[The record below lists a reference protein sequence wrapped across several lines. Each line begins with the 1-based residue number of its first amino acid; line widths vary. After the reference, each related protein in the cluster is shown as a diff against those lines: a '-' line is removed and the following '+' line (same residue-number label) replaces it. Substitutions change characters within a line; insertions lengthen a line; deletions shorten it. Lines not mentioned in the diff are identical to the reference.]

1 MNKNRNLLWRSICAA
16 VLAGTCGV
24 AAADTHPAL
33 DRISISLGAYQA
45 DSDADARVNGSAG
58 VLGSNVNFEDDFG
71 LTKDREV
78 ARARLSF
85 LIGDSQG
92 LEIDGY
98 SFNRS
103 ATKTLDRTIVYDGST
118 FDVDAQVHGKLDMD
132 FASVAWRWWIPAG
145 DADVWGIGLGAG
157 YYRVAGEI
165 AGTATLNGDEQFVR
179 TDESASAW
187 APLVELGW
195 RHAFS
200 DRARLYADIS
210 GVYKSSG
217 SISGHIYNGALGFE
231 YFPWQAIGFGI
242 EYGAQRIKIDAD
254 KSNFN
259 GELNIR
265 LSGPSAFLKARF

>member
-1 MNKNRNLLWRSICAA
+1 MNKNRNLLWRSISVA
-16 VLAGTCGV
+16 VLAGACGV

-85 LIGDSQG
+85 LIGESQG

-145 DADVWGIGLGAG
+145 DAVIARAETDAPHVG
-157 YYRVAGEI
+157 VAGEI

-231 YFPWQAIGFGI
+231 YFPWQAIGFGV

>member
-1 MNKNRNLLWRSICAA
+1 MNTKGNPFLRSVPAVALL
-16 VLAGTCGV
+16 VAGT

-33 DRISISLGAYQA
+33 DRISISLGVYQA
-45 DSDADARVNGSAG
+45 DSDADARVNGADGSI
-58 VLGSNVNFEDDFG
+58 GSNVNFEDDFG

-103 ATKTLDRTIVYDGST
+103 ARTRLDRTIVYDGST
-118 FDVDAQVHGKLDMD
+118 FDVDAEVHGRLDMD

-145 DADVWGIGLGAG
+145 ESSVWGVGLGAG
-157 YYRVAGEI
+157 YYRVAGQVS
-165 AGTATLNGDEQFVR
+165 GNATLNGEPRFVR
-179 TDESASAW
+179 TNESADAW
-187 APLVELGW
+187 APLLELGW

-210 GVYKSSG
+210 GVYKSHG

-231 YFPWQAIGFGI
+231 YFPWQAIGFGV

-254 KSNFN
+254 KSAFD
-259 GELNIR
+259 GELNIH
-265 LSGPSAFLKARF
+265 LSGPSAFVKARF